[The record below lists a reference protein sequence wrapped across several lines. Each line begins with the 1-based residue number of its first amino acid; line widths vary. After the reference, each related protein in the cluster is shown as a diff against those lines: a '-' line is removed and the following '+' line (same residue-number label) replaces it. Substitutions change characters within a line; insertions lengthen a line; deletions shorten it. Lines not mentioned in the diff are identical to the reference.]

1 MGSSR
6 PDTYTFELSSE
17 GTGEIDRAGGAG
29 FYGKIVSATSQGNYT
44 LLIDDCGDEG
54 LVNTSQ
60 WSEYQSLLSQGSPE
74 VIMVD
79 IGWSESGPGGENFYV
94 ISGYQLAGQTDV
106 KLPRE
111 NQIKIKDPFNCDH
124 LSILKYLGNQLGSSY
139 VFNQTKREQ
148 EIKDNNVKIAAEYAK
163 KQEETK
169 MMKSKL
175 L

>member
-1 MGSSR
+1 MKKNIKNTILLTIIFSLCFGVR
-6 PDTYTFELSSE
+6 VWAAADPDTYAFELSSE

-94 ISGYQLAGQTDV
+94 ISGYQLAGQPEV
-106 KLPRE
+106 KLPKE
-111 NQIKIKDPFNCDH
+111 SQIKIKDPFNCDQ
-124 LSILKYLGNQLGSSY
+124 LSILKYLGN
-139 VFNQTKREQ
+139 
-148 EIKDNNVKIAAEYAK
+148 
-163 KQEETK
+163 
-169 MMKSKL
+169 
-175 L
+175 